1 MEILLWSGI
10 AITLIGLGVLVW
22 CIVGVMKARKANL
35 DDADMKAK
43 LQSAVT
49 WNLVAMGLSG
59 LGLMMVVVGLI
70 L

>member
-1 MEILLWSGI
+1 VTLVGLIILLWC
-10 AITLIGLGVLVW
+10 V
-22 CIVGVMKARKANL
+22 VGVVRARKANL
-35 DDADMKAK
+35 TDAEMKTK